1 MMPEKFFML
10 ATALLLAGCAPELD
24 QRVSTANGAAL
35 FAENCAACHG
45 AEARGYDGPSVD
57 WPTRAPP
64 DLTLLAERN
73 GGTFPDIRTLA
84 TIYGSVGHTNPDRT
98 MPEFGAGD
106 LGPMVI
112 VELDEGI
119 GTPVPADLIALSEFL
134 QSVQR

>member
-1 MMPEKFFML
+1 MKPAMIP
-10 ATALLLAGCAPELD
+10 ALLAVAILGGCTPSLQE
-24 QRVSTANGAAL
+24 RVSTANGAEL
-35 FAENCAACHG
+35 FTENCAGCHG
-45 AEARGYDGPSVD
+45 AEARGYDGPSVE

-112 VELDEGI
+112 VELNDGI